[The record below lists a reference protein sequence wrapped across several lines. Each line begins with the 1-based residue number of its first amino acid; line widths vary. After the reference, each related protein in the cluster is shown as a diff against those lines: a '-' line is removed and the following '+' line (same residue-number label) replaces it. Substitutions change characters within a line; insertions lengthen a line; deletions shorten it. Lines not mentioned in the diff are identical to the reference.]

1 MATRSGKNTG
11 IQASG
16 RKHAAKGGN
25 RGGVAKKGVAV
36 NKMDVE
42 TVRESATRKKK
53 KKTAPTTY
61 DDDDDDESELD
72 DGYASENEI
81 QNTVTQNAE
90 DEEDNNDEEGN
101 DEESIG
107 NVPSLLYSNDN
118 YRANFVDCLCS
129 P

>member
-36 NKMDVE
+36 NKMVVE
-42 TVRESATRKKK
+42 TARESASRKKK
-53 KKTAPTTY
+53 KAPPTPND

-72 DGYASENEI
+72 AGYASENEI
-81 QNTVTQNAE
+81 QNTVTQNSE
-90 DEEDNNDEEGN
+90 LRG
-101 DEESIG
+101 
-107 NVPSLLYSNDN
+107 
-118 YRANFVDCLCS
+118 
-129 P
+129 

>member
-53 KKTAPTTY
+53 KTAPTTY
-61 DDDDDDESELD
+61 DDDDDDDDESELD

-81 QNTVTQNAE
+81 QNTVTQ
-90 DEEDNNDEEGN
+90 
-101 DEESIG
+101 
-107 NVPSLLYSNDN
+107 
-118 YRANFVDCLCS
+118 
-129 P
+129 